1 MKDYQEKNYVN
12 MYPLPA
18 KGRGRDCIEVQKKY
32 YDIKNNPANFYA
44 QPFLNDRSCFLDE
57 EKRKRLTSNWIAE
70 QLLDDKLL
78 DKIDEIP
85 SPDTYIIK
93 SHTKP
98 VPENTTGKVNREEE
112 KVAHRLF
119 EREDYTGSDIDF
131 FADYQVPIC
140 RDSTKKKDKST
151 NYGKVDLVSVSEE
164 KKEIYIMELKT
175 YSSEETLLRCVCE
188 CYTYWK
194 QIEHTKLKEE
204 ITNKINE
211 ELQKASS
218 AKRVDYTDYKVVPTV
233 LVFDGQYQHLQLRSG
248 YLHSLQ
254 ELMVKYG
261 VRFFVIAS
269 DKEFKFETYR
279 DYLNKC
285 IIKELPVKII
295 DFPALAKRKSQELA
309 IALDDAIRYAE
320 HKADN
325 NTYGGYTIA
334 DKFYSTYLSNKTF
347 DKFLAEM
354 KPAFMAMFKDGDG
367 GELEVRCDKDGNA
380 VYPPKMAC
388 FGSSSRMMYNA
399 AKHLSDF
406 IFEKKMPT
414 TVGGTANLDGYY
426 NSPEHHIFVEAKCR
440 EPYGEKS
447 NIISRKYEELYKH
460 ISDSPK
466 TNITCDIGSVTDDK
480 KMKVTFKYDDK
491 IISYF
496 DIKQLISHYLGI
508 ATAILKEEKNEQD
521 LKYFYKPIKFL
532 YFIYDPRELYFEYPL
547 LGERIKEIFGI
558 TCDECE
564 SINHQ
569 GLFEVILKYLKDNY
583 YTNSPVNTNIIVDG
597 FRLSICSQNNF
608 KDKLEYEV

>member
-1 MKDYQEKNYVN
+1 MKDYKEKNYVN

-18 KGRGRDCIEVQKKY
+18 KGRGRDYVKVHEMY
-32 YDIKNNPANFYA
+32 DDIKKNPANFYA
-44 QPFLNDRSCFLDE
+44 QPFLNDRSCYLNEDN
-57 EKRKRLTSNWIAE
+57 RKRLTSNWIAE
-70 QLLDDKLL
+70 QLLYDMLL
-78 DKIDEIP
+78 DDIDKVE
-85 SPDTYIIK
+85 SPDTYLIK
-93 SHTKP
+93 EHIKP

-119 EREDYTGSDIDF
+119 EREDYSNSDIDF

-140 RDSTKKKDKST
+140 RDSAKKKDKAT
-151 NYGKVDLVSVSEE
+151 NYGKIDLVSVSEA
-164 KKEIYIMELKT
+164 KKEIYLMELKT

-194 QIEHTKLKEE
+194 QIDHNKLANE
-204 ITNKINE
+204 IALKYSKPE
-211 ELQKASS
+211 YAF
-218 AKRVDYTDYKVVPTV
+218 YKVVPTV

-269 DKEFKFETYR
+269 DEEFKFETYR
-279 DYLNKC
+279 EYLNKC
-285 IIKELPVKII
+285 IIKELPVQII

-309 IALDDAIRYAE
+309 IALDDAICHAE

-325 NTYGGYTIA
+325 NIYGGYTIA

-354 KPAFMAMFKDGDG
+354 KPEIKAMFKDGDG
-367 GELEVRCDKDGNA
+367 GELEIRCDKDGKA

-399 AKHLSDF
+399 AKHLSNF

-426 NSPEHHIFVEAKCR
+426 NSPECHIFVEAKCR

-466 TNITCDIGSVTDDK
+466 TNITCDIGSVQDEK
-480 KMKVTFKYDDK
+480 KMKVIFKYDDK

-521 LKYFYKPIKFL
+521 VKYFYKPIKFL

-547 LGERIKEIFGI
+547 LGERIKEIYGI

-569 GLFEVILKYLKDNY
+569 GLFEVILEYLKDNY
-583 YTNSPVNTNIIVDG
+583 YTDSPINTNIIVDD

-608 KDKLEYEV
+608 IDKLEYEV

>member
-18 KGRGRDCIEVQKKY
+18 KGRGRDYIEVQKKY

-194 QIEHTKLKEE
+194 QIDHKKLAKEISLNPE
-204 ITNKINE
+204 YGKPEYTN
-211 ELQKASS
+211 
-218 AKRVDYTDYKVVPTV
+218 YKVVPTV
-233 LVFDGQYQHLQLRSG
+233 LVFVGQYQHLQLRSG

-269 DKEFKFETYR
+269 DEEFKFETYR

-285 IIKELPVKII
+285 IIKELPVQII

-320 HKADN
+320 HKADSN
-325 NTYGGYTIA
+325 IYGGYTIA

-399 AKHLSDF
+399 AKHLSNF

-426 NSPEHHIFVEAKCR
+426 NAPECHIFVEAKCR

-447 NIISRKYEELYKH
+447 NIISRKYEGLYKH

-466 TNITCDIGSVTDDK
+466 TNISCDIGSVQDDK

-521 LKYFYKPIKFL
+521 VKYFYKPIKFL

-569 GLFEVILKYLKDNY
+569 GLFEVILEYLKDNH
-583 YTNSPVNTNIIVDG
+583 YTDSPVDINKIANG

>member
-18 KGRGRDCIEVQKKY
+18 KGRGRDYIEVQKKY

-151 NYGKVDLVSVSEE
+151 NYGKIDLVSVSEE

-194 QIEHTKLKEE
+194 QIDHKKLARE
-204 ITNKINE
+204 ISLNPEYGKPEYTN
-211 ELQKASS
+211 
-218 AKRVDYTDYKVVPTV
+218 YKVVPTV

-269 DKEFKFETYR
+269 DEEFKFETYR

-285 IIKELPVKII
+285 VIKELPVQII

-320 HKADN
+320 HKADSN
-325 NTYGGYTIA
+325 IYGGYTIA

-388 FGSSSRMMYNA
+388 FGSSSRIMYNA
-399 AKHLSDF
+399 AKHLSNF

-426 NSPEHHIFVEAKCR
+426 NSPECHIFVEAKCR
-440 EPYGEKS
+440 EPYGEKN
-447 NIISRKYEELYKH
+447 NIISRKYEGLYKH

-466 TNITCDIGSVTDDK
+466 TNISCDIGSVQDEK
-480 KMKVTFKYDDK
+480 KMKVIFKYDDK

-521 LKYFYKPIKFL
+521 VTYFYKPIKFL

-558 TCDECE
+558 TYDECE

-569 GLFEVILKYLKDNY
+569 GLFEVILEYLKDNY
-583 YTNSPVNTNIIVDG
+583 YTDSPVNTNIIVDG

>member
-1 MKDYQEKNYVN
+1 M
-12 MYPLPA
+12 
-18 KGRGRDCIEVQKKY
+18 
-32 YDIKNNPANFYA
+32 
-44 QPFLNDRSCFLDE
+44 
-57 EKRKRLTSNWIAE
+57 
-70 QLLDDKLL
+70 
-78 DKIDEIP
+78 
-85 SPDTYIIK
+85 
-93 SHTKP
+93 
-98 VPENTTGKVNREEE
+98 
-112 KVAHRLF
+112 
-119 EREDYTGSDIDF
+119 
-131 FADYQVPIC
+131 
-140 RDSTKKKDKST
+140 
-151 NYGKVDLVSVSEE
+151 SVSEA
-164 KKEIYIMELKT
+164 KKEIYLMELKT

-194 QIEHTKLKEE
+194 QIDHNKLANE
-204 ITNKINE
+204 IALKYSKPE
-211 ELQKASS
+211 YAF
-218 AKRVDYTDYKVVPTV
+218 YKVVPTV

-269 DKEFKFETYR
+269 DEEFKFETYR
-279 DYLNKC
+279 EYLNKC
-285 IIKELPVKII
+285 VIKELPVQII

-309 IALDDAIRYAE
+309 IALDDAIRHAE

-325 NTYGGYTIA
+325 NIYGGYTIA

-354 KPAFMAMFKDGDG
+354 KPEFKEMFKDGDG
-367 GELEVRCDKDGNA
+367 GELEVRCDKDGKA

-399 AKHLSDF
+399 AKHLSNF

-426 NSPEHHIFVEAKCR
+426 NSPECHIFVEAKCR

-447 NIISRKYEELYKH
+447 NIISRKYEELYKY

-466 TNITCDIGSVTDDK
+466 TNITCDIGSVQDEK
-480 KMKVTFKYDDK
+480 KMKVIFKYDDK
-491 IISYF
+491 AISYF

-508 ATAILKEEKNEQD
+508 ATSILKEEKNEQD
-521 LKYFYKPIKFL
+521 VKYFYKPIKFL

-569 GLFEVILKYLKDNY
+569 GLFEVILEYLKNNY
-583 YTNSPVNTNIIVDG
+583 YKDSPVNTNIIVDG

>member
-1 MKDYQEKNYVN
+1 MKDYKEKNYVN

-18 KGRGRDCIEVQKKY
+18 KGRGRDHIAVQEKY
-32 YDIKNNPANFYA
+32 EAIKGNPNNFYA
-44 QPFLNDRSCFLDE
+44 KPFLNDRSCYLNEDN
-57 EKRKRLTSNWIAE
+57 RKRVTSNWIAE
-70 QLLDDKLL
+70 QLLYDMLL
-78 DKIDEIP
+78 DDIDKVD
-85 SPDTYIIK
+85 SPDTYLIK
-93 SHTKP
+93 EHIKP

-119 EREDYTGSDIDF
+119 EREDYIGSDIDF

-140 RDSTKKKDKST
+140 RDSAKKKDKAT
-151 NYGKVDLVSVSEE
+151 NYGKIDLVSVSEA
-164 KKEIYIMELKT
+164 KKEIYLMELKT

-194 QIEHTKLKEE
+194 QIDHNKLANE
-204 ITNKINE
+204 IALKYSKPE
-211 ELQKASS
+211 YAF
-218 AKRVDYTDYKVVPTV
+218 YKVVPTV

-269 DKEFKFETYR
+269 DEEFKFETYR
-279 DYLNKC
+279 EYLNKC
-285 IIKELPVKII
+285 VIKELPVQII

-309 IALDDAIRYAE
+309 IALDDAIRHAE

-325 NTYGGYTIA
+325 NIYGGYTIA

-347 DKFLAEM
+347 ESFLKEM
-354 KPAFMAMFKDGDG
+354 KQEVKEMFEDGDG
-367 GELEVRCDKDGNA
+367 GELEIRCDKDGNA
-380 VYPPKMAC
+380 AYPPKMAC
-388 FGSSSRMMYNA
+388 FGSSSRMIYNA
-399 AKHLSDF
+399 AKHPTNF

-426 NSPEHHIFVEAKCR
+426 NSPECHIFVEAKCR

-447 NIISRKYEELYKH
+447 NIISRKYEKLYKH

-466 TNITCDIGSVTDDK
+466 TNITCDIGSVQDEK
-480 KMKVTFKYDDK
+480 KMKVIFKYDDK
-491 IISYF
+491 VISYF
-496 DIKQLISHYLGI
+496 DIKQLISHYLGV

-521 LKYFYKPIKFL
+521 VKYFYKPIKFL

-569 GLFEVILKYLKDNY
+569 GLFEVILEHLKDNY
-583 YTNSPVNTNIIVDG
+583 YTDSPVDINKIANG
-597 FRLSICSQNNF
+597 FRLSICNQNNF

>member
-1 MKDYQEKNYVN
+1 MKDYKEKNYVN

-18 KGRGRDCIEVQKKY
+18 KGRGRDYVKVQEMY
-32 YDIKNNPANFYA
+32 DDIKKNPDNFYA
-44 QPFLNDRSCFLDE
+44 HPFLNDRSCYLNED
-57 EKRKRLTSNWIAE
+57 KRKRVTNNWIAE
-70 QLLDDKLL
+70 QLLYDMLL
-78 DKIDEIP
+78 DDIDKVD
-85 SPDTYIIK
+85 SPDTYLIK
-93 SHTKP
+93 EHIKP

-140 RDSTKKKDKST
+140 RDSAKKKDKTT
-151 NYGKVDLVSVSEE
+151 NYGKIDLVSVSEA
-164 KKEIYIMELKT
+164 KKEIYLMELKT

-194 QIEHTKLKEE
+194 QIDHNKLANE
-204 ITNKINE
+204 IALKYSKPE
-211 ELQKASS
+211 YAF
-218 AKRVDYTDYKVVPTV
+218 YKVVPTV

-254 ELMVKYG
+254 ELMVKYD

-269 DKEFKFETYR
+269 DEEFKFETYR
-279 DYLNKC
+279 EYLNKC
-285 IIKELPVKII
+285 VIKELPVQII

-309 IALDDAIRYAE
+309 IALDDAIHHAE
-320 HKADN
+320 HKADKN
-325 NTYGGYTIA
+325 IYGGYTFA

-354 KPAFMAMFKDGDG
+354 KPEFKEMFKDGDG
-367 GELEVRCDKDGNA
+367 GELEVRCDKDGKA

-399 AKHLSDF
+399 AKHLSNF

-414 TVGGTANLDGYY
+414 TVGGIANLDGYY
-426 NSPEHHIFVEAKCR
+426 NSPECHIFVEAKCR

-447 NIISRKYEELYKH
+447 NIISRKYEKLYKH

-466 TNITCDIGSVTDDK
+466 TNISCDIGSVQDDK

-521 LKYFYKPIKFL
+521 VKYFYKPIKFL

-569 GLFEVILKYLKDNY
+569 GLFEVILEYLKDNH
-583 YTNSPVNTNIIVDG
+583 YTDSPIDINKIVDS

-608 KDKLEYEV
+608 NDKLEYEV

>member
-1 MKDYQEKNYVN
+1 MKDYKEKNYVN

-18 KGRGRDCIEVQKKY
+18 KGRGRDHIAVQEKY
-32 YDIKNNPANFYA
+32 EAIKDNPANFYA
-44 QPFLNDRSCFLDE
+44 QPFLNDRSCFLNED
-57 EKRKRLTSNWIAE
+57 KRKRLTSNWIAE
-70 QLLDDKLL
+70 QLLYNILL
-78 DKIDEIP
+78 DDINKVE
-85 SPDTYIIK
+85 SPDTYLIK
-93 SHTKP
+93 EHTKP

-140 RDSTKKKDKST
+140 RDSAKKKDKAT
-151 NYGKVDLVSVSEE
+151 NYGKIDLVSVSEA
-164 KKEIYIMELKT
+164 KKEIYLMELKT

-194 QIEHTKLKEE
+194 QTDHNKLANE
-204 ITNKINE
+204 IALKYSKPEYAFYKI
-211 ELQKASS
+211 
-218 AKRVDYTDYKVVPTV
+218 VPTV

-254 ELMVKYG
+254 ELMVKYD

-269 DKEFKFETYR
+269 DEEFKFETYR
-279 DYLNKC
+279 EYLNKC
-285 IIKELPVKII
+285 VIKELPVQII

-309 IALDDAIRYAE
+309 IALDDAIRHAE

-325 NTYGGYTIA
+325 NIYGGYTIA

-347 DKFLAEM
+347 ESFLKEM
-354 KPAFMAMFKDGDG
+354 KQEVKEMFEKGDG

-380 VYPPKMAC
+380 AYPPKMAC
-388 FGSSSRMMYNA
+388 FGSSSRIIYNA
-399 AKHLSDF
+399 AKHLSNF

-426 NSPEHHIFVEAKCR
+426 NSPECHIFVEAKCR

-460 ISDSPK
+460 ISNSPK
-466 TNITCDIGSVTDDK
+466 TNITCDIGSVQDEK
-480 KMKVTFKYDDK
+480 KMKVIFKYDDK
-491 IISYF
+491 AISYF

-521 LKYFYKPIKFL
+521 VKYFYKPIKFL

-547 LGERIKEIFGI
+547 LGERIKEIYGI

-569 GLFEVILKYLKDNY
+569 GLFEVILEYLKNNY
-583 YTNSPVNTNIIVDG
+583 YKDSPVNTNIIVDG

>member
-1 MKDYQEKNYVN
+1 MKDYKEKNYVN

-18 KGRGRDCIEVQKKY
+18 KGRGRDYVKVQEMYDNIKK
-32 YDIKNNPANFYA
+32 NPANFYA
-44 QPFLNDRSCFLDE
+44 QPFLNDRSCYLNEDN
-57 EKRKRLTSNWIAE
+57 RKRVTSNWIAE
-70 QLLDDKLL
+70 QLLYDMLL
-78 DKIDEIP
+78 DDIDKVE
-85 SPDTYIIK
+85 SPDTYLIK
-93 SHTKP
+93 EHTKP

-119 EREDYTGSDIDF
+119 EREDYIGSDIDF
-131 FADYQVPIC
+131 LADYQVPIC
-140 RDSTKKKDKST
+140 RDSAKKKDKST
-151 NYGKVDLVSVSEE
+151 NYGKVDLVSVSEA
-164 KKEIYIMELKT
+164 KKEIYLMELKT

-194 QIEHTKLKEE
+194 QIDHKKLANE
-204 ITNKINE
+204 IALKYSKPE
-211 ELQKASS
+211 YAF
-218 AKRVDYTDYKVVPTV
+218 YKVVPTV

-269 DKEFKFETYR
+269 DEEFKFETYR
-279 DYLNKC
+279 EYLNKC
-285 IIKELPVKII
+285 VIKELPVQII

-309 IALDDAIRYAE
+309 IALDDAIRHAE

-325 NTYGGYTIA
+325 NIYGGYTIA

-354 KPAFMAMFKDGDG
+354 KPEFKEMFKDGDG
-367 GELEVRCDKDGNA
+367 GELEVRCDKDGKA

-399 AKHLSDF
+399 AKHLSNF
-406 IFEKKMPT
+406 IFEMKMPT

-426 NSPEHHIFVEAKCR
+426 NSPECHIFVEAKCR

-460 ISDSPK
+460 ISNSPK
-466 TNITCDIGSVTDDK
+466 TNITCDIGSVQDEK
-480 KMKVTFKYDDK
+480 KMKVIFKFDDK
-491 IISYF
+491 VISYF

-508 ATAILKEEKNEQD
+508 ATAILKEDKNEQD
-521 LKYFYKPIKFL
+521 VKYFYKPIKFL

-558 TCDECE
+558 TYDECE

-569 GLFEVILKYLKDNY
+569 GLFEVILEYLKDNY
-583 YTNSPVNTNIIVDG
+583 YTDSPVNTNIIVDG
-597 FRLSICSQNNF
+597 FKLSICSQNNF